1 METQN
6 ALVIG
11 IGYVGIRLVEKI
23 NSLGIKVF
31 GLSRNEKS
39 LEKLERYDA
48 QKIFWNEKSLLNFS
62 LVDNKINFVLSTVPP
77 NNMGNDPVLKIFNKK
92 LSQYKGWLGYIS
104 STSVYG
110 GENNEIIDEN
120 SECLPLTT
128 RGITRLK
135 IEREWLNF
143 GSEIFRVAGIYGFK
157 RSPFEKLPDKKTYVI
172 DKENH
177 VFNRIHIDDL
187 VAIIIK
193 SYTNPR
199 PKRIIN
205 ISDGNP
211 CNQIDFYREACRISN
226 SKMPKIYKIDEIK
239 MSDMQKSFWL
249 SSKYIVSSIL
259 KNEFNYDF
267 IHPDY
272 KSGLKSIWKN
282 EKLNF

>member
-48 QKIFWNEKSLLNFS
+48 HKIYWDEKSLLNFS

-77 NNMGNDPVLKIFNKK
+77 NSIGNDPVLNIFNKK

-110 GENNEIIDEN
+110 GENNQIIDES
-120 SECLPLTT
+120 SECSPQTS

-135 IEREWLNF
+135 VEKAWLNF
-143 GSEIFRVAGIYGFK
+143 GSEIFRVAGIYGDK
-157 RSPFEKLPDKKTYVI
+157 RSPFEKLPDKKTYLV

-187 VAIIIK
+187 VEIIIK

-199 PKRIIN
+199 PQRIIN

-211 CNQIDFYREACRISN
+211 CNQIEFYREACRISN
-226 SKMPKIYKIDEIK
+226 SKMPKIYKINEIK
-239 MSDMQKSFWL
+239 MSDKQKSFWL
-249 SSKYIVSSIL
+249 SSKHIVSSIL
-259 KNEFNYDF
+259 KNEFNYKF

-272 KSGLKSIWKN
+272 KSGLKAIWKMKN
-282 EKLNF
+282 

>member
-48 QKIFWNEKSLLNFS
+48 QKIYWDEKSVLDFN
-62 LVDNKINFVLSTVPP
+62 LVDNNINFVLSSVPP
-77 NNMGNDPVLKIFNKK
+77 NSLGNDPVLNIFNKK

-110 GENNEIIDEN
+110 GENNQIIDES
-120 SECLPLTT
+120 SECSPQTS

-135 IEREWLNF
+135 VEKAWFNF
-143 GSEIFRVAGIYGFK
+143 GSEIFRVAGIYGDK
-157 RSPFEKLPDKKTYVI
+157 RSPFEKLPDKKTYLV

-177 VFNRIHIDDL
+177 VF
-187 VAIIIK
+187 
-193 SYTNPR
+193 
-199 PKRIIN
+199 
-205 ISDGNP
+205 
-211 CNQIDFYREACRISN
+211 
-226 SKMPKIYKIDEIK
+226 
-239 MSDMQKSFWL
+239 
-249 SSKYIVSSIL
+249 
-259 KNEFNYDF
+259 
-267 IHPDY
+267 
-272 KSGLKSIWKN
+272 
-282 EKLNF
+282 